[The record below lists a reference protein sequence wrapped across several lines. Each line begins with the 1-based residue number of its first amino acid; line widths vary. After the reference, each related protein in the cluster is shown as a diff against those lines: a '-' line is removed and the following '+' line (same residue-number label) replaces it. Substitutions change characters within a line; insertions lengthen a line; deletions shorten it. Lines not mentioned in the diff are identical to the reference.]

1 MAKET
6 ILVVDD
12 NRQVA
17 GFMAERILPSLGY
30 DAIVAHDGASAF
42 SIIKTRPV
50 SLMLLDFQLPDT
62 TGLEFLRQL
71 GVSGYS
77 VPTILITAHGS
88 EQIVADAFRLGVQ
101 DYLNKP
107 VDASSLEIAITRA
120 LTETR
125 LRREKQK
132 LTTQLNEQVSWLKV
146 LIKVGQSVTSTLD
159 LDETLRRIVEAGVYL
174 TRAEEGF
181 LALLDEEVGQLALRA
196 VKNLDQDKSKT
207 LHLPVSDSLIGKV
220 VQTSRPLRMSQSE
233 AGSSLKVSTGFLV
246 YSFLHVPLLSKGKV
260 LGVLSVDNRSNRR
273 AFTESDEVM
282 LTSLADYATVAIE
295 NANLYQQQQQELFER
310 RKMEEA
316 LRKSDERYVL
326 AVRGASDGLWDWDLK
341 TGRVYFSPRWKNM
354 LGFQENEISSSLNEW
369 FSRIHPEDIEQ
380 AKLDISN
387 HIKGLTSHF
396 ENEHRMLHKDSTY
409 RWMLSRGLAV
419 WGEDGMAKRM
429 AGSMTDMTD
438 RKVAEQRLQHDALHD
453 TLTGLPN
460 RALFMD
466 RLNLA
471 VERAKRREGFLFAV
485 LFLDLD
491 RFKDINDSLGHMVG
505 DKLLVAVA
513 RMLEQHVRPTDT
525 VARLGG
531 DEFVILLEDIK
542 DINDATRVADRVQ
555 KEVGECF
562 AVEDRPVFISVSTG
576 IVLSMT
582 GYSRHEDV
590 LRDADIAMYRAKAN
604 GKARYEIFDPAMRS
618 RIMER
623 MSLEAELRRALD
635 NEELRLYYQPIVS
648 LESSKVIGFEAL
660 IRWQHPVQGL
670 LLPVDFI
677 SLAEETGL
685 IIPVGLWVLRE
696 ACRQMHEWQQLF
708 PSHRDLT
715 ISVNISG
722 KQVAQPEFHDQI
734 RQILAETGLE
744 PSSLKL
750 ELTESAII
758 ENIDLTIPMFNR
770 LREMGVQIQ
779 IDDFGMGYSS
789 LNYLSV
795 FPINALKIG
804 QSFISMMTN
813 DENNRKIVN
822 AIVMLTHGLGM
833 GVIAEGV
840 ESRKQ
845 LDQLRS
851 LGCEYGQGYLIS
863 MPLDQGSVSSLLAK
877 GYTGPL
883 PPLRDDAP

>member
-1 MAKET
+1 MKET

-17 GFMAERILPSLGY
+17 GFMAERILPSLGFE
-30 DAIVAHDGASAF
+30 AVVAHDGSAAF
-42 SIIKTRPV
+42 SIIKTRSI

-88 EQIVADAFRLGVQ
+88 EQIVAEAFRLGVQ

-120 LTETR
+120 LTESR
-125 LRREKQK
+125 LRREKLR
-132 LTTQLNEQVSWLKV
+132 LTAQLNEQVSWLKV
-146 LIKVGQSVTSTLD
+146 LTKVGQSVTSTLD
-159 LDETLRRIVEAGVYL
+159 LDEVLRRIVEASVYL

-181 LALLDEEVGQLALRA
+181 LALLDEENGQLALRA
-196 VKNLDQDKSKT
+196 VKNIEQEKSKI
-207 LHLPVSDSLIGKV
+207 LHLPVNDSLIGKV
-220 VQTSRPLRMSQSE
+220 VQTSRPLRMAQSDS
-233 AGSSLKVSTGFLV
+233 GTSLKVSTGFLV
-246 YSFLHVPLLSKGKV
+246 YAFLHVPLLSRGKV
-260 LGVLSVDNRSNRR
+260 LGVLSVDNRTARR
-273 AFTESDEVM
+273 AFIDSDEVM

-295 NANLYQQQQQELFER
+295 NANLYHRSQQELAER
-310 RKMEEA
+310 QKVEEA
-316 LRKSDERYVL
+316 LRKSEERYSL

-341 TGRVYFSPRWKNM
+341 TNRVYFSPRWKQL
-354 LGFQENEISSSLNEW
+354 LGYPEGEIGAGLNEW
-369 FSRIHPEDIEQ
+369 FNRIHPEDVEQ
-380 AKLDISN
+380 AKLDITN
-387 HIKGLTSHF
+387 HIRGLTSHF
-396 ENEHRMLHKDSTY
+396 ENEHRMLHKDGAY

-419 WGEDGMAKRM
+419 WSDDGVAKRM
-429 AGSMTDMTD
+429 AGSMTDTTD

-453 TLTGLPN
+453 TLTALPN

-471 VERAKRREGFLFAV
+471 VERAKRREGYLFAV

-513 RMLEQHVRPTDT
+513 RMLEQNLRPTDT

-531 DEFVILLEDIK
+531 DEFVILLEDIN
-542 DINDATRVADRVQ
+542 DIDDATYVADRIQ
-555 KEVGECF
+555 KEVGICF
-562 AVEDRPVFISVSTG
+562 TLDDRPVFISVSIG
-576 IVLSMT
+576 IVLSLT

-623 MSLEAELRRALD
+623 ISMEAELRRALE
-635 NEELRLYYQPIVS
+635 NEELRVYYQPIVS
-648 LESSKVIGFEAL
+648 LETSRVIGFEAL
-660 IRWQHPVQGL
+660 VRWQHPTQGL
-670 LLPVDFI
+670 LLPADFI
-677 SLAEETGL
+677 SLAEDTGL
-685 IIPVGLWVLRE
+685 IIPLGLWVLRE
-696 ACRQMHEWQQLF
+696 SCRQMREWQDHF
-708 PSHRDLT
+708 PTHRDLT
-715 ISVNISG
+715 VSVNISG
-722 KQVAQPEFHDQI
+722 KQVAQAEFNDHVK
-734 RQILAETGLE
+734 RILAETGLE
-744 PSSLKL
+744 PRSLKL
-750 ELTESAII
+750 ELTESAIV
-758 ENIDLTIPMFNR
+758 ENIDMTIPMFNR
-770 LREMGVQIQ
+770 LRELGVQIQ

-789 LNYLSV
+789 LNYLSI

-804 QSFISMMTN
+804 QSFISMMPD
-813 DENNRKIVN
+813 DESNRKIVN
-822 AIVMLTHGLGM
+822 AIVMMTHGLGM

-840 ESRKQ
+840 ESKGQ
-845 LDQLRS
+845 LDQLKE

-863 MPLDQGSVSSLLAK
+863 MPLDPGSVGPLLTK
-877 GYTGPL
+877 GFTGPL
-883 PPLRDDAP
+883 PPLVNDQT

>member
-1 MAKET
+1 
-6 ILVVDD
+6 
-12 NRQVA
+12 
-17 GFMAERILPSLGY
+17 
-30 DAIVAHDGASAF
+30 
-42 SIIKTRPV
+42 
-50 SLMLLDFQLPDT
+50 
-62 TGLEFLRQL
+62 
-71 GVSGYS
+71 
-77 VPTILITAHGS
+77 
-88 EQIVADAFRLGVQ
+88 
-101 DYLNKP
+101 
-107 VDASSLEIAITRA
+107 
-120 LTETR
+120 
-125 LRREKQK
+125 
-132 LTTQLNEQVSWLKV
+132 
-146 LIKVGQSVTSTLD
+146 
-159 LDETLRRIVEAGVYL
+159 
-174 TRAEEGF
+174 
-181 LALLDEEVGQLALRA
+181 
-196 VKNLDQDKSKT
+196 
-207 LHLPVSDSLIGKV
+207 
-220 VQTSRPLRMSQSE
+220 MSQAESG
-233 AGSSLKVSTGFLV
+233 ASLKVSTGFLV

-260 LGVLSVDNRSNRR
+260 LGVLSVDNRSGRR
-273 AFTESDEVM
+273 AFTDSDEVM

-295 NANLYQQQQQELFER
+295 NANLYHQMQQELFER
-310 RKMEEA
+310 RKVEEA
-316 LRKSDERYVL
+316 LRQSDERYAL

-341 TGRVYFSPRWKNM
+341 TGRVYFSPRWKSM
-354 LGFQENEISSSLNEW
+354 LGYQENEISSNLNEW
-369 FSRIHPEDIEQ
+369 FSRIHAEDIEQ

-387 HIKGLTSHF
+387 HIKGLTSHY
-396 ENEHRMLHKDSTY
+396 ENEHRMLHKDGSY

-419 WGEDGMAKRM
+419 WGEDGIAKRM

-460 RALFMD
+460 RALLMD
-466 RLNLA
+466 RLGLA

-513 RMLEQHVRPTDT
+513 RMLENHVRPTDT
-525 VARLGG
+525 VARQGG

-562 AVEDRPVFISVSTG
+562 VMDEHPVFISASIG

-582 GYSRHEDV
+582 GYTRHEDV

-623 MSLEAELRRALD
+623 LSLEAELRRALE

-648 LESSKVIGFEAL
+648 LESSKVTGFEAL

-685 IIPVGLWVLRE
+685 IIPVGQWVLHE

-708 PSHRDLT
+708 PNHRDLT

-734 RQILAETGLE
+734 NKILDETGLD

-863 MPLDQGSVSSLLAK
+863 MPLDQGSVSALLAK

-883 PPLRDDAP
+883 PPLRDNSS